1 MSVRVATAPA
11 SARCLVRRSRWS
23 VRAPAASP
31 RRQAGSDNYN
41 AATDVTQTF
50 GVAKADQSIN
60 FTDPTDATFAPAG
73 TVSLTATASSGLDV
87 SFASNST
94 GVCTVS
100 GSTVTMVGAGTCSIT
115 ASQAGSDNYN
125 AATAVTQTFGIA
137 KADQSIDF
145 TDPSDTTFAPAG
157 TVGLTATAS
166 SGLDVS
172 FASNSSTVCTV
183 SGSTVTMVGAGT
195 CSITASQ
202 AGSDNYNAATD
213 VTQTFGVAKAD
224 QSIDFTDPS
233 DATFA
238 PAGTVSLTASASS
251 GLDVS
256 FASNDASVCTVSGS
270 TVTMVGAGT
279 CSITASQVGSDNFN
293 GATAVTQTFGIAKAD
308 QSIDFTDPTD
318 TTFAPAGT
326 VGLTATASS
335 GLDVSFASNDASVC
349 TVSGS
354 TVTLVGAG
362 TCSITASQAGSDNY
376 NAATDVTQTFGIAK
390 ADQSINFTDP
400 SDSAFTP
407 GGNVSLTAS
416 ATSGLDVSFVS
427 NSTGVCTV
435 SGSTVTT
442 VAAGTCSITAS
453 QAGNDNYNAATDV
466 TQTFGIGMADQTI
479 DFTQP
484 DDVTFGVSPVALSGT
499 ASSGLDVS
507 FASNSTGICT
517 VSGAT
522 ATIVAA
528 GTCSITASQAGSDN
542 YNAAVPVTR
551 TFEVGLASQTISF
564 TLPSQVSIEGGTMPL
579 TATATSGLAVAFT
592 SQTPSTCTVSGVSAQ
607 LLAAGTCTITAAQVG
622 DGNYSPRRKSMLRR
636 IFKRCPRRLSMCVHQ
651 TVRARALTLLVLI
664 WQAWTWRASISPRQF
679 HGRESHWCQLHR
691 REPLRRQFHRRRRTV
706 GCPAECK
713 LDGRQLHGCGP
724 LRRIAEEGGAPGHRL
739 HWGQPPRS

>member
-1 MSVRVATAPA
+1 M
-11 SARCLVRRSRWS
+11 
-23 VRAPAASP
+23 
-31 RRQAGSDNYN
+31 
-41 AATDVTQTF
+41 
-50 GVAKADQSIN
+50 
-60 FTDPTDATFAPAG
+60 
-73 TVSLTATASSGLDV
+73 
-87 SFASNST
+87 
-94 GVCTVS
+94 
-100 GSTVTMVGAGTCSIT
+100 
-115 ASQAGSDNYN
+115 
-125 AATAVTQTFGIA
+125 
-137 KADQSIDF
+137 
-145 TDPSDTTFAPAG
+145 
-157 TVGLTATAS
+157 
-166 SGLDVS
+166 
-172 FASNSSTVCTV
+172 
-183 SGSTVTMVGAGT
+183 
-195 CSITASQ
+195 
-202 AGSDNYNAATD
+202 
-213 VTQTFGVAKAD
+213 
-224 QSIDFTDPS
+224 
-233 DATFA
+233 
-238 PAGTVSLTASASS
+238 
-251 GLDVS
+251 
-256 FASNDASVCTVSGS
+256 
-270 TVTMVGAGT
+270 
-279 CSITASQVGSDNFN
+279 
-293 GATAVTQTFGIAKAD
+293 
-308 QSIDFTDPTD
+308 
-318 TTFAPAGT
+318 
-326 VGLTATASS
+326 
-335 GLDVSFASNDASVC
+335 
-349 TVSGS
+349 SGS

-564 TLPSQVSIEGGTMPL
+564 TLPSQVSQRAARCLSPPPRPPVWPWPSRPRL
-579 TATATSGLAVAFT
+579 RVLARCLGKR
-592 SQTPSTCTVSGVSAQ
+592 STPRRRNLHNHRSA
-607 LLAAGTCTITAAQVG
+607 GR
-622 DGNYSPRRKSMLRR
+622 DGNYSPATEVNASANLQAL
-636 IFKRCPRRLSMCVHQ
+636 PRRLSMCVHQ

-664 WQAWTWRASISPRQF
+664 WQAWTWRASISPAPISRA
-679 HGRESHWCQLHR
+679 RISLV
-691 REPLRRQFHRRRRTV
+691 PTSPARTS
-706 GCPAECK
+706 PAPIS
-713 LDGRQLHGCGP
+713 QASPHS
-724 LRRIAEEGGAPGHRL
+724 RL
-739 HWGQPPRS
+739 SCRVQT